1 LDKQKNDV
9 FDQMILKLREDPDKY
24 ERMFAA
30 QYLAKSSSVKI
41 EKILL
46 EALNDDDPE
55 LVESIKKILKID
67 QSRKK

>member
-1 LDKQKNDV
+1 LDKHKNDIL
-9 FDQMILKLREDPDKY
+9 DQMILKLREDPDEY

-30 QYLAKSSSVKI
+30 QYLAKYSSVKI